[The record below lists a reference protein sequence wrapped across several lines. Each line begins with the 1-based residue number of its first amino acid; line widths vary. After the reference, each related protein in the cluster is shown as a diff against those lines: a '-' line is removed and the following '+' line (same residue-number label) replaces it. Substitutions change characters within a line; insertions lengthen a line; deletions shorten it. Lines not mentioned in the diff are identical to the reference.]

1 MVRKVNDRR
10 TESPNSEIKKDV
22 EAWEGGTLD
31 DATIASYLNALE
43 KLYVV
48 EGLFAWNPNLRLKA
62 AAVRP

>member
-22 EAWEGGTLD
+22 EAREGNTLD

>member
-1 MVRKVNDRR
+1 M
-10 TESPNSEIKKDV
+10 

-31 DATIASYLNALE
+31 DATIASYFNSLE